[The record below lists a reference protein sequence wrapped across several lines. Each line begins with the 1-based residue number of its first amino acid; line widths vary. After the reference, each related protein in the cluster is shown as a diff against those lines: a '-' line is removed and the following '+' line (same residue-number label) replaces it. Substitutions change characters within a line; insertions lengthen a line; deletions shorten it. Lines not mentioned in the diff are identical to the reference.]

1 MFDNYVRK
9 QNRRQRKMY
18 GKDLASS
25 SMKAL
30 LLFPPSMEGESVS
43 KNINPL
49 LAPEED
55 EPFSISYT

>member
-1 MFDNYVRK
+1 
-9 QNRRQRKMY
+9 MY

-30 LLFPPSMEGESVS
+30 LLFPPSMEGKSTG
-43 KNINPL
+43 KNIDPL

-55 EPFSISYT
+55 EPFAIPCT